1 MTIDVA
7 TGIAQILKAEDVAWV
22 STFPVS
28 KVNNAFGREGLKLL
42 MMRDDRYAVAVADAY
57 SRINNGNKIGVCT
70 FSGGINAAGAQVA
83 YSGIAQA
90 YEDGSPVL
98 CIVDAVPSG
107 STENTRF
114 DQNASLEGVAKWYGY
129 IDQPER
135 VPEFMRRAFTMLR
148 SGRPG
153 PVVLG
158 IPNASATYDETQD
171 PYISPKG
178 WRSLPDPVDVK
189 IAADALNSSNNP
201 LLFVGEGVLYSD
213 ATEELKAFAEK
224 ANLPVVTTL
233 KAKGAFPEN
242 HPLSVG
248 VRGDHVLK
256 YMNDADL
263 IFAVGASIS
272 PGRFGHGIPDATNKK
287 IIQCNIDEY
296 DINRMYPTTH
306 AVIGDAKATLQ
317 SLVKELGNGSSEK
330 KEQIEKEI
338 ASTTEQ
344 AMAQYHEVYTSN
356 AKPIN
361 PYRVY
366 GDLMKGLDRNNSF
379 VTHES
384 GNTRDQL
391 STVYETLIP
400 RGFLGWGN
408 VSSLG
413 FSFPAVTAAKLA
425 HPDRQCVAVIG
436 DAALSYMLGNFEVL
450 TRLQIGLTIVHINNG
465 GFSGYGP
472 GFWGEGH
479 DPFTFDVLGPEAINM
494 SAAIKEIGW
503 KTERVTEPSEV
514 APALERAL
522 AANESNQSA
531 YIEVIASQYP
541 LYGDWAG

>member
-7 TGIAQILKAEDVAWV
+7 TGIARILKAEDVAWV

-98 CIVDAVPSG
+98 CIVDAVPAG

-158 IPNASATYDETQD
+158 IPNASATYDETHD

-189 IAADALNSSNNP
+189 IAADALESSNNP
-201 LLFVGEGVLYSD
+201 VLFVGEGVLYSE

-317 SLVKELGNGSSEK
+317 SLVEELENGSSEQK
-330 KEQIEKEI
+330 DQIEKEI
-338 ASTTEQ
+338 ASTTDQ
-344 AMAQYHEVYTSN
+344 AMAQYHEVFSSD

-366 GDLMKGLDRNNSF
+366 SDLMKVLDRNNSF

-494 SAAIKEIGW
+494 TAAIKEIGW
-503 KTERVTEPSEV
+503 QTERVTEPSEV

>member
-1 MTIDVA
+1 
-7 TGIAQILKAEDVAWV
+7 
-22 STFPVS
+22 
-28 KVNNAFGREGLKLL
+28 
-42 MMRDDRYAVAVADAY
+42 
-57 SRINNGNKIGVCT
+57 
-70 FSGGINAAGAQVA
+70 
-83 YSGIAQA
+83 
-90 YEDGSPVL
+90 
-98 CIVDAVPSG
+98 
-107 STENTRF
+107 
-114 DQNASLEGVAKWYGY
+114 
-129 IDQPER
+129 
-135 VPEFMRRAFTMLR
+135 
-148 SGRPG
+148 
-153 PVVLG
+153 
-158 IPNASATYDETQD
+158 
-171 PYISPKG
+171 
-178 WRSLPDPVDVK
+178 
-189 IAADALNSSNNP
+189 
-201 LLFVGEGVLYSD
+201 
-213 ATEELKAFAEK
+213 
-224 ANLPVVTTL
+224 
-233 KAKGAFPEN
+233 
-242 HPLSVG
+242 
-248 VRGDHVLK
+248 
-256 YMNDADL
+256 
-263 IFAVGASIS
+263 
-272 PGRFGHGIPDATNKK
+272 
-287 IIQCNIDEY
+287 
-296 DINRMYPTTH
+296 MY
-306 AVIGDAKATLQ
+306 KRQTLQ

-330 KEQIEKEI
+330 KEHIEKEI

-344 AMAQYHEVYTSN
+344 AMAQYHKEFTSD

-366 GDLMKGLDRNNSF
+366 GDLMKVLDLNNSF

-400 RGFLGWGN
+400 RGFLGGGN

-531 YIEVIASQYP
+531 YIEVCL
-541 LYGDWAG
+541 LYTSPSPRDS

>member
-1 MTIDVA
+1 
-7 TGIAQILKAEDVAWV
+7 
-22 STFPVS
+22 
-28 KVNNAFGREGLKLL
+28 
-42 MMRDDRYAVAVADAY
+42 
-57 SRINNGNKIGVCT
+57 
-70 FSGGINAAGAQVA
+70 
-83 YSGIAQA
+83 
-90 YEDGSPVL
+90 
-98 CIVDAVPSG
+98 
-107 STENTRF
+107 
-114 DQNASLEGVAKWYGY
+114 
-129 IDQPER
+129 
-135 VPEFMRRAFTMLR
+135 
-148 SGRPG
+148 
-153 PVVLG
+153 
-158 IPNASATYDETQD
+158 
-171 PYISPKG
+171 
-178 WRSLPDPVDVK
+178 
-189 IAADALNSSNNP
+189 
-201 LLFVGEGVLYSD
+201 
-213 ATEELKAFAEK
+213 
-224 ANLPVVTTL
+224 
-233 KAKGAFPEN
+233 
-242 HPLSVG
+242 
-248 VRGDHVLK
+248 
-256 YMNDADL
+256 
-263 IFAVGASIS
+263 
-272 PGRFGHGIPDATNKK
+272 
-287 IIQCNIDEY
+287 
-296 DINRMYPTTH
+296 
-306 AVIGDAKATLQ
+306 
-317 SLVKELGNGSSEK
+317 
-330 KEQIEKEI
+330 
-338 ASTTEQ
+338 
-344 AMAQYHEVYTSN
+344 MAQYHEVYTSD

-366 GDLMKGLDRNNSF
+366 GDLMKVLDRTNSF

-503 KTERVTEPSEV
+503 QTERVTEPSEV

-522 AANESNQSA
+522 AANESNRSA